1 MTWYILKFWSKCVFK
16 DVWKSTTKYLRSHI
30 DDIVKIT
37 GIRYKF
43 TGAIMEKQRI
53 ILLQFNQKSET
64 LASGT
69 NIKRGSRGA
78 AQAATSL

>member
-1 MTWYILKFWSKCVFK
+1 MTWYILEFWSKCVFK
-16 DVWKSTTKYLRSHI
+16 DVWKSATKYLRSHI

-53 ILLQFNQKSET
+53 ILLQFNQKS
-64 LASGT
+64 
-69 NIKRGSRGA
+69 IKRGSRGA